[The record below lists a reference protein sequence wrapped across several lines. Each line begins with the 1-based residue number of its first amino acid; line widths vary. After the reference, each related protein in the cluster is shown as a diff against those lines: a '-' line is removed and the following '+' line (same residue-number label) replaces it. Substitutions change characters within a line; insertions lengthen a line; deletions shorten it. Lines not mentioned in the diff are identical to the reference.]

1 MQLRKTPKDYQ
12 TLFLDMNSYFAS
24 VEQQVRPLLRGRPVG
39 VTPYPGDTGCVI
51 ACSYEA
57 KAQGVRTGDMV
68 RDAKG
73 KCPKIEI
80 VEARPALY
88 QIYHR
93 EIIKAI
99 ESCTSGIIALS
110 IDEFAVKLSGNEVG
124 YSASKNLA
132 LKIKKAIYD
141 VGDWLKCS
149 VGVGPNRFLSKVAAG
164 SKKPDGLTILK
175 LCELENFYKSIK
187 LRDIPGINYQM
198 EKCLARHGIY
208 SAHDF
213 YKLDQ
218 VAISKML
225 KHPGKVWYLRLHG
238 FEVDDFEIVTKNC
251 GHSHVLAP
259 QLRNRESAMAV
270 MEKLAHKT
278 AYRLRRG
285 GFTAG
290 GVFVSIHFLRG
301 GFYHQA
307 KRVAPFS
314 DTATLKEHIKN
325 LLAGCDWREPIL
337 VAVSTFNLTR
347 IKSGIQI
354 SIFPEIEKSRQI
366 SKALDEVNDTFGAD
380 TLYFASMQKGL
391 HSAPDRIPFG
401 RVRYD
406 IKHF

>member
-1 MQLRKTPKDYQ
+1 MRLRRTPKNYQ

-24 VEQQVRPLLRGRPVG
+24 VEQQVRPNLRRKPVG
-39 VTPYPGDTGCVI
+39 ITPYVGDTGCVI

-57 KAQGVRTGDMV
+57 KDWGVRTGDMV
-68 RDAKG
+68 RDAKK

-93 EIIKAI
+93 EILKAI
-99 ESCTSGIIALS
+99 ESCTSNITPLS
-110 IDEFAVKLSGNEVG
+110 IDEFAIKLSGSEMS
-124 YSASKNLA
+124 YQSSKNLA

-149 VGVGPNRFLSKVAAG
+149 VGVGPNRFLSKVAAE
-164 SKKPDGLTILK
+164 SKKPDGLTIIK
-175 LCELENFYKSIK
+175 LTELDEFYRSIR
-187 LRDIPGINYQM
+187 LRDIPGINFQM
-198 EKCLARHGIY
+198 EKCLARLGIY
-208 SAHDF
+208 SAYDF
-213 YKLDQ
+213 YKKDQ
-218 VAISKML
+218 FTMSKML
-225 KHPGKVWYLRLHG
+225 KHPGKVWYFRLRG
-238 FEVDDFEIVTKNC
+238 YEVDDFEIETKNC

-259 QLRNRESAMAV
+259 ELRTKEGAISV
-270 MEKLAHKT
+270 IEKLAHKT
-278 AYRLRRG
+278 AYRLRKA
-285 GFTAG
+285 GFLAG

-314 DTATLKEHIKN
+314 DTATLKSHIKN
-325 LLAGCDWREPIL
+325 LLRSCHWQEPIL
-337 VAVSTFNLTR
+337 VAISTFNLVR
-347 IKSGIQI
+347 KQSAQI
-354 SIFPEIEKSRQI
+354 SIFSEVEKSREI
-366 SKALDEVNDTFGAD
+366 SKALDKVNDTYGAD

-391 HSAPDRIPFG
+391 DSAPDRIPFG